1 MEGFDKEGRNRGLCV
16 GQGNTEHPGGINNA
30 EERLWR
36 GGCMLGAD
44 K

>member
-1 MEGFDKEGRNRGLCV
+1 MEGFDKEGRNRGLDV
-16 GQGNTEHPGGINNA
+16 GQGNTEHPGDISNA

-36 GGCMLGAD
+36 GECTSGAE